1 MPLEINRRF
10 SNGSTVPYGPI
21 FDGIRRNSGFTDL
34 RGRPDLA
41 EKIVEGASSIKL
53 RELLVRLSREES
65 YFSLG
70 CDLGTHI
77 EEERPSALRRV
88 SGGYIQIAA
97 MNYADAS
104 TAQYDE
110 FCDAFSDELEPY
122 SRKRRWAITLEGT
135 YVQFNLPSE
144 PAVKAP
150 SIWIWFFAA
159 ARTHEK
165 SNQSREELLAAIG
178 EALHA
183 HKVRQCLPCR
193 L

>member
-1 MPLEINRRF
+1 MMLEIKRTF
-10 SNGSTVPYGPI
+10 SNGTTVPYAPI
-21 FDGIRRNSGFTDL
+21 FDGIRKNSGFTDL

-41 EKIVEGASSIKL
+41 EKIVEGASSAKL
-53 RELLVRLSREES
+53 RDLLVRLSREES

-70 CDLGTHI
+70 CDLGAHI
-77 EEERPSALRRV
+77 EEERPPTLRRV

-97 MNYADAS
+97 MNYTEAS

-110 FCDAFSDELEPY
+110 FCDAFSSELEPY
-122 SRKRRWAITLEGT
+122 SRKQRWAITLEGS
-135 YVQFNLPSE
+135 YVQFNLPNE

-165 SNQSREELLAAIG
+165 SSLSREELLAAIA

-183 HKVRQCLPCR
+183 HRVRQWLPYR